1 MASIVKVTRRGQ
13 TTIPKNIRKELNI
26 KEGDY
31 LLVETDGKKII
42 FMPLKRVEDLAGIFA
57 DVADVAEIKKQIES
71 MRSEY

>member
-1 MASIVKVTRRGQ
+1 MANIVKVNMRGQ

-71 MRSEY
+71 MRGEY